1 MRRMS
6 YGPMSFFSFML
17 NLWVMCVEI
26 FLFTLF
32 FRIHWGA
39 TRKGP
44 GTGRFLSPEPELS
57 FLTCFFLPKTLTK
70 MGGSEFLLG
79 SRLLDTSPIPQNI
92 GLEDY
97 FILEGNFSGGSC

>member
-6 YGPMSFFSFML
+6 YGPMSVFSFML

-44 GTGRFLSPEPELS
+44 GTGRFLSPEPELP
-57 FLTCFFLPKTLTK
+57 FLTCFFFT
-70 MGGSEFLLG
+70 
-79 SRLLDTSPIPQNI
+79 QNI
-92 GLEDY
+92 GYDIDQNGGIR
-97 FILEGNFSGGSC
+97 ILIGKSTF